1 MAAPDSELLPGK
13 AGVYRGPEPPKRQPE
28 ARVPWSDE
36 RPQEPFFLEPVRLE
50 MRNSVS
56 SEDRFPL
63 GGDVPAFCT
72 QRGAGL
78 VRLSPPDLW
87 DLRCGRQNARV
98 QTSSVSMQ
106 KTARSLLAAALVR
119 ALSLGRRDR
128 PLSSQRATQG
138 PPSLRS
144 SARPC
149 LRLPGLE
156 ISFHLWSL
164 RSRDIVTK
172 LLTAIEKRAANSF
185 VHLRS

>member
-13 AGVYRGPEPPKRQPE
+13 AGVYRGPEPPKQQPE

-78 VRLSPPDLW
+78 VKLSPPYLW

-106 KTARSLLAAALVR
+106 KTARSPPAAAPVR
-119 ALSLGRRDR
+119 ALSLGGGTVRCR
-128 PLSSQRATQG
+128 PREPRGGPPASAALPGPAFSSQVWKFPFT
-138 PPSLRS
+138 S
-144 SARPC
+144 
-149 LRLPGLE
+149 GLLE
-156 ISFHLWSL
+156 AG
-164 RSRDIVTK
+164 T
-172 LLTAIEKRAANSF
+172 
-185 VHLRS
+185 